1 MDEDQVVASEDQEEV
16 PAWVTESD
24 SVVVEDLSSVQ
35 PDILPVCQGI
45 LGRIKKASIKP
56 SADRSLKS
64 LKLELT
70 IVDGIPLTNATT
82 GETEVK
88 YVGKS
93 VFPGFNDLLIW
104 ADPVK
109 KTSRWFTAKQYLLPF
124 KQFVSA
130 MFDVKSDPA
139 LISKLT
145 INQEFCSDLIGRTVL
160 FNVRH
165 EAESQL
171 DEKGNRVKTGL
182 LRERIGGW
190 KRAPEE

>member
-1 MDEDQVVASEDQEEV
+1 MDEDTNNVASEDQEEV
-16 PAWVTESD
+16 LPAWVTESD
-24 SVVVEDLSSVQ
+24 SVVVENLSSVQ
-35 PDILPVCQGI
+35 PDILPVCQGV

-70 IVDGIPLTNATT
+70 IVDGIPLTNPET
-82 GETEVK
+82 GDTEVK
-88 YVGKS
+88 YIGKA

-109 KTSRWFTAKQYLLPF
+109 KTGRWFASKQHLLPF
-124 KQFVSA
+124 KQFCTA
-130 MFDVKSDPA
+130 MGFDLKSVKVDN
-139 LISKLT
+139 T
-145 INQEFCSDLIGRTVL
+145 FCQELIGRTVL